1 MLIKEIYAK
10 TILNPCGIPGI
21 DFVINPY
28 IGCSFACRYCYAS
41 FMSRMVGKKIEE
53 WGSYVFPKINAVLLL
68 KKELPKKLKDKGA
81 GKEIFFSS
89 VTDPYQG
96 IEVKYKLTRGCLK
109 ALLEFGFLGTV
120 SILTKSDLVLRDV
133 DLFKKFK
140 NISIGLTVTS
150 TDDNISRY
158 FEKHAPAVS
167 KRFAALKTLNQNK
180 VSTYA
185 FIGPLLPHFV
195 AKKDEVEKIFEKLVE
210 VGTKDI
216 FIEHLNLSSY
226 IRNRLI
232 KEIKEV
238 DQKII
243 NDFYLTSSKAYR
255 KQVETII
262 YPLIEKYKLRLLKNQ
277 VIYHQEYSN
286 NKI

>member
-1 MLIKEIYAK
+1 MQIKEVKAK
-10 TILNPCGIPGI
+10 TVLNPCGIAGI

-41 FMSRMVGKKIEE
+41 FMGRLVGKKVEE
-53 WGSYVFPKINAVLLL
+53 WGSYVFPKVNAVFLL

-96 IEVKYKLTRGCLK
+96 IEVKYQLTRGCLE

-120 SILTKSDLVLRDV
+120 SILTKSDLVLRDL

-140 NISIGLTVTS
+140 HVSVGLTVTS
-150 TDDNISRY
+150 TDDGISRY
-158 FEKHAPAVS
+158 FEKYAPAVS
-167 KRFAALKTLNQNK
+167 KRFSALKTLSQNK
-180 VSTYA
+180 IPTYA
-185 FIGPLLPHFV
+185 FIGPLLPHFS
-195 AKKDEVEKIFEKLVE
+195 AKKDELEKIFKKLVE

-226 IRNRLI
+226 IRSRLI

-238 DQKII
+238 DRKII
-243 NDFYLTSSKAYR
+243 NEFYLSSSKVYR
-255 KQVETII
+255 KQIEAVI

-277 VIYHQEYSN
+277 VIYHQEF
-286 NKI
+286 K